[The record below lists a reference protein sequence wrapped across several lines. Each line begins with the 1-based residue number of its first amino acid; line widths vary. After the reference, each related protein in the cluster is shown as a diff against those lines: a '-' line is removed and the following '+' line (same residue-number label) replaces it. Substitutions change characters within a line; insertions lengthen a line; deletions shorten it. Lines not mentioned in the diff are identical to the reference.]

1 MHFQNYGS
9 AMGKYLQ
16 MTEKLVAVAIFLLP
30 FFSGKIPISTVGV
43 NQSLDILTAAKECE

>member
-1 MHFQNYGS
+1 MHVQNDCS

-16 MTEKLVAVAIFLLP
+16 MSGKLVAVAIFLFP
-30 FFSGKIPISTVGV
+30 FICVKIPISTVGV

>member
-1 MHFQNYGS
+1 MHVQNDGS

-16 MTEKLVAVAIFLLP
+16 MVFKQVAVAIFIVP
-30 FFSGKIPISTVGV
+30 FSFGPIHISTVGV